1 MRFSSRNKYK
11 SKEVP
16 ITTREEAPVE
26 LQEFLIQTAYHFGL
40 SPKPLRKIVCRVL
53 RKSPD
58 QNNWTDFPN
67 IDTEINDL
75 LNECEWFYVY
85 DLIEELH
92 ENLSGENK
100 EQFSEDVNQFFRA
113 NGIGW
118 QLTEGKIEY
127 RGNDD
132 FEALRAKAVK
142 VLDDANKGTSKH
154 EIKEAII
161 DLSKKPE
168 PDITGSIQHSLAA
181 LECVVREVTGDPK
194 STLGK
199 LINDHPDIVPKP
211 LDTVISKLWGYTSNM
226 GRHIEEGNPPDYDEA
241 ELAVGAASIIITY
254 LAHKNFENE
263 EKKKEIKW

>member
-16 ITTREEAPVE
+16 ITTREEAPTE
-26 LQEFLIQTAYHFGL
+26 LQEFIIQTAYHFGIT
-40 SPKPLRKIVCRVL
+40 PKPLRKVVCRML

-58 QNNWTDFPN
+58 PNNWTESPN
-67 IDTEINDL
+67 IDTEIHEL
-75 LNECEWFYVY
+75 LSECEWFYVY

-92 ENLSGENK
+92 EILSGKNK
-100 EQFSEDVNQFFRA
+100 NQFTEDLNQFFRA

-118 QLTEGKIEY
+118 QLNEGRIEY

-132 FEALRAKAVK
+132 FEALRAKAIE
-142 VLDDANKGTSKH
+142 VLDEADKGTSKH
-154 EIKEAII
+154 EIKEAIN
-161 DLSKKPE
+161 DLSQKPA

-199 LINDHPDIVPKP
+199 LINDYHEIFPKP
-211 LDTVISKLWGYTSNM
+211 IDVVISKLWGYTSNM

-241 ELAVGAASIIITY
+241 ELAVGASSIIITY
-254 LAHKNFENE
+254 LSKKNF
-263 EKKKEIKW
+263 KLQAVK